1 VLSKEENERL
11 TQTSAGTPMGDLL
24 RMYWHPIAAAA
35 QLGENPVIPV
45 RILGEDLTLYKSRSG
60 KLGLIGQR
68 CLHRLVDLK
77 YGFPSEDHDEALVCP
92 YHGWAYDRTGQCV
105 AQPAERE
112 GSNFKDKMRIPAYPV
127 KELAGLIFAYL
138 GPDPAPELPAWEP
151 MVMEGTLRYIEYGS
165 IPCNWVQAQENSSD
179 RYHAEWLHGH
189 FSKYAFERRGIP
201 EDDPQFVSTMRF
213 VEFPTEEYL
222 VEPFEYGHIRRNTNK
237 GGDKSEGCWTIGDP
251 LIFPNMNI
259 TSAGARFT
267 MIWRVPTD
275 DHTTMSWFLYGVYP
289 GEGVEVPPQN
299 HIDTVEIPTFDDQGK
314 ENDHLTAVQDFI
326 AFWAQGAIADRTQEH
341 LGKSD
346 RGMIVWRQTLQQQAE
361 LLENGGEPINVF
373 RDAEMG
379 KFIKV
384 PLICRDD
391 PDRFGSYSLNA
402 EQKYL
407 KRSATVNFSVSDLPI
422 VQQMEDA
429 AEQATES
436 WIAKHR

>member
-189 FSKYAFERRGIP
+189 FSNTRSSA
-201 EDDPQFVSTMRF
+201 
-213 VEFPTEEYL
+213 VESQKM
-222 VEPFEYGHIRRNTNK
+222 IRSLCLPCDLSNFLPKNISSSRLSMATSGATPIREGTNPK
-237 GGDKSEGCWTIGDP
+237 D
-251 LIFPNMNI
+251 
-259 TSAGARFT
+259 AG
-267 MIWRVPTD
+267 
-275 DHTTMSWFLYGVYP
+275 
-289 GEGVEVPPQN
+289 
-299 HIDTVEIPTFDDQGK
+299 
-314 ENDHLTAVQDFI
+314 
-326 AFWAQGAIADRTQEH
+326 
-341 LGKSD
+341 
-346 RGMIVWRQTLQQQAE
+346 
-361 LLENGGEPINVF
+361 
-373 RDAEMG
+373 
-379 KFIKV
+379 
-384 PLICRDD
+384 
-391 PDRFGSYSLNA
+391 
-402 EQKYL
+402 
-407 KRSATVNFSVSDLPI
+407 RSAIRSSSRT
-422 VQQMEDA
+422 
-429 AEQATES
+429 
-436 WIAKHR
+436 